1 MELQTPYFY
10 IEKSALEKNF
20 EKLVAA
26 LERYWNNYIIG
37 YSYKTNAIPWVIQY
51 FQNQR
56 LLL

>member
-37 YSYKTNAIPWVIQY
+37 YSYKTNAGLLY
-51 FQNQR
+51 F
-56 LLL
+56 